1 MRIPID
7 WHSAESC
14 LRLVRFLLFLSLTI
28 SSAQNIFNRIAFG
41 PNGLFAWPLMKN
53 AFHEKWLES
62 PTLDIVFG
70 KTGFILLNLL
80 RIALLFA
87 GFMDYALPL
96 VLPGLLVVS
105 AVLYLRAFLAM
116 AGADQFNTILLFL
129 LTPCTLFPSPA
140 LQAISLVAIAGQVII
155 CYFSNGLVK
164 ALAPGWWDGSH
175 LKTLLQ
181 TGNFSRKWAA
191 RFAAVTDT
199 SIFRLLGSMIV
210 IWELSAVL
218 ALFLPLPLL
227 WAYLGIGILFHLI
240 NAVVMGLN
248 TFFWSFVSSYPAIL
262 FSWHLMD
269 QAVRSFN

>member
-1 MRIPID
+1 
-7 WHSAESC
+7 
-14 LRLVRFLLFLSLTI
+14 
-28 SSAQNIFNRIAFG
+28 
-41 PNGLFAWPLMKN
+41 
-53 AFHEKWLES
+53 LES

-105 AVLYLRAFLAM
+105 AVLYLRAFVAM